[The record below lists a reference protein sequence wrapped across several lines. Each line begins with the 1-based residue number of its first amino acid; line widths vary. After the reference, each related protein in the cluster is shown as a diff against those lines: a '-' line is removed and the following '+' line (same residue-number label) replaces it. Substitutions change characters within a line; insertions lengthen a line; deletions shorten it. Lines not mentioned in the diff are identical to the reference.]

1 MLEQLEITF
10 CKNADAFAG
19 FHSSD
24 DGFHSGVAKKVWSY
38 FCTGKQFHAKLVDGC
53 IGWHEKKRLT
63 GDFFYGFVFPG
74 ETDPILEVQ
83 SNPFQDLL
91 LPETDIAA
99 PPPLC

>member
-1 MLEQLEITF
+1 MTSLGAFAFQRSSHNIFMLERLEITF

-53 IGWHEKKRLT
+53 VGWHEKKRLT
-63 GDFFYGFVFPG
+63 GDFFYGKAVF
-74 ETDPILEVQ
+74 
-83 SNPFQDLL
+83 
-91 LPETDIAA
+91 
-99 PPPLC
+99 